1 MEQRATLPLAE
12 PRLITHPHEMGRM
25 VTDLLSHPSRPVGFD
40 IETTG
45 LDPRSG
51 YVISM
56 QFFQEGDAPYVV
68 DVREQF
74 IYDREYIGDTL
85 SRLFAGGVLIVGHNL
100 KFDFLWL
107 MQHYGIYPKRCFDTM
122 LAEQVIRG
130 VGRSE
135 AKAQGVEL
143 SLKALV
149 SSYLG
154 KAMSKQERNW
164 FIDLHLRPAEW
175 EAALP
180 PEQVEYAAFDV
191 SVLPD
196 LYARQVETLSHFD
209 LFRAAKL
216 EMDALPAIATI
227 EQSGVHVDVAGW
239 RNFIAEKDAE
249 AKEIESRALEVFG
262 GAILTARTQEY
273 DRKLAEWEAWEQARE
288 EHELALRVV
297 YPNLVDHIP
306 SLTWGKFK
314 VEEMQKWRAEH
325 PNPGRPKHDSSLPN
339 LASPTQL
346 MQAFAQMGIVTLSTS
361 SEALK
366 ALEDDHPEVR
376 LLMDYRRAQKFV
388 TSFGEALLQ
397 YVTPEGRIHPEYVQ
411 IGAST
416 GRMSCTR
423 PNWQQVPSKG
433 DGKILRSLVTAE
445 PGNVMLTADFSNIEL
460 RILADIT
467 GDATMLRLFREGKD
481 LHSETARMMFG
492 LGSEVD
498 VKHDLMPGSDK
509 TYRAVAKVI
518 NFGLVY
524 GMSPTKL
531 SHTVNVPRERAEELM
546 QAYFRLY
553 PTVAGW
559 MEEQKHSG
567 VTRLYSLT
575 LSGRRR
581 NYALPSDPR
590 DPDYRMLRARI
601 QRQAMNS
608 PIQGTSADITKQA
621 LVNLYRS
628 GILQNG
634 LGYAR
639 IVAVVHDEI
648 VLEVQEEFSGISA
661 SILAETMGQAARQY
675 LKRVTLPPVDVVT
688 SDHWTKE

>member
-1 MEQRATLPLAE
+1 MEQRATLPLDE
-12 PRLITHPHEMGRM
+12 THLITHPAEMSRM
-25 VTDLLSHPSRPVGFD
+25 VTALLSHPSHPVGFD

-45 LDPRSG
+45 LDPRNG
-51 YVISM
+51 HVVSM
-56 QFFQEGDAPYVV
+56 QFAQEGSPAYVV

-107 MQHYGIYPKRCFDTM
+107 MQHYAIYPKRCFDTM

-130 VGRSE
+130 VGRSD
-135 AKAQGVEL
+135 AMAQKIEL
-143 SLKALV
+143 TLKALV

-154 KAMSKQERNW
+154 QTMSKSERNY
-164 FIDLHLRPAEW
+164 FIDLDKRPDEW

-180 PEQVEYAAFDV
+180 AEQIEYAAFDV
-191 SVLPD
+191 RVLPE
-196 LYARQVETLSHFD
+196 LYARQVEMLSHFD

-216 EMDALPAIATI
+216 EMDALPAIASI
-227 EQSGVHVDVAGW
+227 EQSGVRVDVAGW
-239 RNFIAEKDAE
+239 RAFIQEKEAE

-262 GAILTARTQEY
+262 GAILAARTQQY
-273 DRKLAEWEAWEQARE
+273 DRKLAEYGAWERGLEEITQEAREAWEQSDKTLKWG
-288 EHELALRVV
+288 EHKKTVV
-297 YPNLVDHIP
+297 GGYRN
-306 SLTWGKFK
+306 
-314 VEEMQKWRAEH
+314 QN
-325 PNPGRPKHDSSLPN
+325 PNPGRPKHDPSLPN
-339 LASPTQL
+339 LSSPSQL
-346 MQAFAQMGIVTLSTS
+346 MQAFEQMGIVTASTS
-361 SEALK
+361 SDALK

-376 LLMDYRRAQKFV
+376 LLLDYRRAQKFV

-397 YVTPEGRIHPEYVQ
+397 YVSTDGRIHPEYQQ

-423 PNWQQVPSKG
+423 PNWQQVPSRG
-433 DGKILRSLVTAE
+433 DGKKLRSLVIAE

-467 GDATMLRLFREGKD
+467 GDTTMLRLFREGKD

-492 LGSEVD
+492 LAPDLD
-498 VKHDLMPGSDK
+498 VSHVLLPGSDQ
-509 TYRAVAKVI
+509 TYRAVAKTI

-524 GMSPTKL
+524 GMSPSKL
-531 SHTVNVPRERAEELM
+531 ARTINVEKARAEELM
-546 QAYFRLY
+546 QTYFRLY
-553 PTVAGW
+553 PTVATW
-559 MEEQKHSG
+559 MDEQKHSG
-567 VTRLYSLT
+567 VTQLFSLT

-590 DPDYRMLRARI
+590 DPDYRMLRARV

-648 VLEVQEEFSGISA
+648 VLEAQEEFASISA

-688 SDHWTKE
+688 AAFWSKE